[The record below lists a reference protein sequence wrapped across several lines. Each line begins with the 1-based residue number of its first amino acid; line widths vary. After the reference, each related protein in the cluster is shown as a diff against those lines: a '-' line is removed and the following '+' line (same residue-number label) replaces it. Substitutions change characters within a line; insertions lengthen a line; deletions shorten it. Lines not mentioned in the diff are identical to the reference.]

1 MAAKWCDVLSMAL
14 AFDELPDATGCQ
26 ERECAPFARCVTH
39 LCSLL
44 HAVALHTL
52 RGDLTLGTLSPYA
65 APLSPQRRGVRALFC
80 GGRDALRR
88 ERAAAAFSARNPI
101 AVLGGVTAAERA
113 RLAASAERVHVVIGW
128 LTRLLV
134 RRRKSGGLSEAEAAF
149 PRSVHRDV
157 PSASPCRRPLR
168 GGAARGVAHLPGP
181 LGWHLLVP
189 LGAQGCRHALP
200 HPRRAAQR
208 GELPQSPSPHP
219 APAGAV
225 PRHVRGMC
233 PVGDLLRQPRAAAGD
248 RR

>member
-14 AFDELPDATGCQ
+14 AFDELPDTTGCQ

-65 APLSPQRRGVRALFC
+65 APLSPQRRGIRALFC

-88 ERAAAAFSARNPI
+88 KRAAAAFSARNPI

-149 PRSVHRDV
+149 PRSVQRDV
-157 PSASPCRRPLR
+157 SSASPCRRPLR
-168 GGAARGVAHLPGP
+168 GGAARGVARLPGP
-181 LGWHLLVP
+181 LGRHLLVP

-208 GELPQSPSPHP
+208 G
-219 APAGAV
+219 
-225 PRHVRGMC
+225 
-233 PVGDLLRQPRAAAGD
+233 DLLRQPRAAAGD

>member
-134 RRRKSGGLSEAEAAF
+134 RRRKSGGLSEAEAPVVSRIYQVLSDGTFWYLSALKVADTPF
-149 PRSVHRDV
+149 PILVAQLNA
-157 PSASPCRRPLR
+157 ASCRNP
-168 GGAARGVAHLPGP
+168 PP
-181 LGWHLLVP
+181 P
-189 LGAQGCRHALP
+189 T
-200 HPRRAAQR
+200 PRRRGQFHDMSAAC
-208 GELPQSPSPHP
+208 
-219 APAGAV
+219 AP
-225 PRHVRGMC
+225 
-233 PVGDLLRQPRAAAGD
+233 
-248 RR
+248 